1 MPTGLIAV
9 TSTASATLARSEYR
23 SAQVGTAVN
32 KTKNTAIRI
41 VLAIIATALLL
52 PGLADA
58 ATIQQSGST
67 GVEGTVPGNPPSQAA
82 TIGVPKTGQT
92 FSDVPITVSGLC
104 PNNTLV
110 ELYTNNVFAGSI
122 DCNNGSYSLQMDL
135 FQGRNDLVARVY
147 DSLNQA
153 GPDSNTVTVFF
164 NPPTPSSGPRIS
176 LTTQYAKRGANP
188 GAILTWPI
196 TLSGGTGPY
205 ALTVDWGDK
214 SNADLFSEAVPGD
227 INLQHTYAQAGV
239 YKVTIK
245 ASDSDGNTAFL
256 QVVGIGNGPI
266 QQQPNSSGII
276 ASQNTKILWWPIILL
291 FSMVLVSYWLGQKHQ
306 LEAIR
311 NRLRKGE
318 PPF

>member
-1 MPTGLIAV
+1 MVVSLM
-9 TSTASATLARSEYR
+9 
-23 SAQVGTAVN
+23 
-32 KTKNTAIRI
+32 
-41 VLAIIATALLL
+41 L
-52 PGLADA
+52 PGSAHA
-58 ATIQQSGST
+58 ATQQQTGST
-67 GVEGTVPGNPPSQAA
+67 GVEGTVPGAPPSQGA
-82 TIGVPKTGQT
+82 TIDVPKNGQT
-92 FSDVPITVSGLC
+92 FSNIPITVSGLC

-110 ELYTNNVFAGSI
+110 ELYTNDVFAGSI
-122 DCNNGSYSLQMDL
+122 DCSHGSYSLQIDL
-135 FQGRNDLVARVY
+135 FEGRNDLVARVY

-153 GPDSNTVTVFF
+153 GPDSNTVTVYF
-164 NPPTPSSGPRIS
+164 NPPNSSSGPRIS

-188 GAILTWPI
+188 GSILTWPM

-205 ALTVDWGDK
+205 AMTVDWGDK
-214 SNADLFSEAVPGD
+214 TEPDLFTQQVPGD

-239 YKVTIK
+239 YKVIIK
-245 ASDSDGNTAFL
+245 ASDSGGNEAFL

-291 FSMVLVSYWLGQKHQ
+291 FLMVLTSYWLGQKHQ

-318 PPF
+318 RPF